1 MISRSQE
8 VLMSQSDIRLTMIT
22 RNEEREKNT
31 ERERGEDK
39 NISFKLLES
48 LALNHCIS
56 KKNFKSG
63 NTK

>member
-1 MISRSQE
+1 
-8 VLMSQSDIRLTMIT
+8 MSQSDIRLTMIT